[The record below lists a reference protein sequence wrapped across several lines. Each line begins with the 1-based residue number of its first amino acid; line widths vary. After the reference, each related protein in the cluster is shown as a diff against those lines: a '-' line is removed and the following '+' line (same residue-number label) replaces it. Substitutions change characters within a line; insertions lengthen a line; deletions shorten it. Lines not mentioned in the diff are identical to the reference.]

1 MEQKM
6 LQVSSK
12 QIIPT
17 STARKNF
24 KEIVSRA
31 RGDYYFLITR
41 TGEPAVVV
49 ADVRYFESMLAKAS
63 SRKQ

>member
-1 MEQKM
+1 M
-6 LQVSSK
+6 LQVTSQ

-17 STARKNF
+17 STARRNF
-24 KEIVSRA
+24 KDIVARA

-49 ADVRYFESMLAKAS
+49 ADVKYFEKIVDKAG
-63 SRKQ
+63 RRVKTQ